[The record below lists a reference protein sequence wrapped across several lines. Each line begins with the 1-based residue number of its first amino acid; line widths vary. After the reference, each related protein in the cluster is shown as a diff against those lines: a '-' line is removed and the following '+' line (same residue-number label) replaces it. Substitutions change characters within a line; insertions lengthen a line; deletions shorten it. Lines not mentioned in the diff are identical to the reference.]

1 MTAPK
6 LQRGLLSDIQSQ
18 GTTSLR
24 GIIPGGTLSA
34 AAALKVYQ
42 RGYIARLTGALGSTY
57 ETVWYVLG
65 DRLFFKA
72 CHDFIQRNK
81 SRTYNLN
88 HYGEKF
94 ASFLKTRFP
103 RRPYLYHLA
112 LFERET
118 ARIFNLAAPSATAAD
133 FTKINPDRDRF
144 VFHPS
149 VTLCRY
155 PFRVYTLWKN
165 RSKIPRGYVPP
176 NFNDGEAVLIY
187 RRDNE
192 LFFAV
197 MTPAQFAIT
206 SALLKGKTLEAALT
220 SGTRRDAPGEKE
232 IRDLFAT
239 LASPGIVRRLEA

>member
-1 MTAPK
+1 MTTQK
-6 LQRGLLSDIQSQ
+6 LQHGFLSDIQNLQ
-18 GTTSLR
+18 KVSLGQIR
-24 GIIPGGTLSA
+24 PGGKLSS

-42 RGYIARLTGALGSTY
+42 RGYTSRLTEALGSTY

-65 DRLFFKA
+65 DDLFFKT
-72 CHDFIQRNK
+72 CKDFIARNK

-88 HYGEKF
+88 HYGENF
-94 ASFLKTRFP
+94 AAFLKAKFP

-118 ARIFNLAAPSATAAD
+118 ARIFNLAAPAAD
-133 FTKINPDRDRF
+133 APDFAKINPQRDQF
-144 VFHPS
+144 VFHPA

-176 NFNDGEAVLIY
+176 NFTDDEAMLIY
-187 RRDNE
+187 RRNNE
-192 LFFAV
+192 VFFAV
-197 MTPAQFAIT
+197 MTPAQFAVT
-206 SALLKGKTLEAALT
+206 RELLKGKTLEAALA
-220 SGTRRDAPGEKE
+220 SGIRGKSPGEKE

-239 LASPGIVRRLEA
+239 LASPGIVRALKA

>member
-1 MTAPK
+1 MTARK
-6 LQRGLLSDIQSQ
+6 LQGNFLSDIQTQRKGSLSQ
-18 GTTSLR
+18 IR
-24 GIIPGGTLSA
+24 PGGKLSA

-42 RGYIARLTGALGSTY
+42 RGYISRLTEALGSTY

-65 DRLFFKA
+65 DRLFFKT

-88 HYGEKF
+88 HYGENF
-94 ASFLKTRFP
+94 AAFLKAKFP

-118 ARIFNLAAPSATAAD
+118 ARIFNLAAPPGGAAD
-133 FTKINPDRDRF
+133 FAKINPQRDRF
-144 VFHPS
+144 VFQPA

-176 NFNDGEAVLIY
+176 DFTSNEAVLIY
-187 RRDNE
+187 RRNNE
-192 LFFAV
+192 VFFAV
-197 MTPAQFAIT
+197 MTPAQFAVT
-206 SALLKGKTLEAALT
+206 RELLKGKTLEAALA
-220 SGTRRDAPGEKE
+220 SGTRGKSPGEKE

-239 LASPGIVRRLEA
+239 LASPGIVRALKS